1 MEAWCEA
8 VLVVVV
14 VVVVVVVT
22 VVVTVVVVVG
32 VSVTS
37 RPDRNSRQALKMAPT
52 DGAFEQVWLPPP
64 MQLQPLRYLPAAP
77 QQVQLHNRNLPVR
90 FIEFGIARATK
101 RLRSEFPT
109 SEQCSETFG

>member
-22 VVVTVVVVVG
+22 VVVTVVVGVG

-37 RPDRNSRQALKMAPT
+37 RTDSRQALKVGPT
-52 DGAFEQVWLPPP
+52 AHRFKQGWLRPPS
-64 MQLQPLRYLPAAP
+64 LHSQPLRYLPTAP